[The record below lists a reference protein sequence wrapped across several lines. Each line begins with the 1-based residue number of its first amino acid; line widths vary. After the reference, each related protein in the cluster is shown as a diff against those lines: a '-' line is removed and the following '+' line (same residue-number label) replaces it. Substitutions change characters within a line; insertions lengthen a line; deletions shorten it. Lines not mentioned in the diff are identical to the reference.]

1 MSSLSSELQL
11 IHSEI
16 RECTRCELHK
26 SRTNAVP
33 GEGPYD
39 AKIMFV
45 GEGPG
50 QNEDEQGRPFVGA
63 AGKFLTELLESIG
76 LKRSDVF
83 ITNIVK
89 CRPPNNRAPRKS
101 EIETCNPYLQSQIR
115 LINPR
120 ILCALGTPAITTLIG
135 DEYSASRFHGK
146 PLTKGEVTMLPMYH
160 PAAALY
166 DASLRETLLHDFQ
179 VLKNLLEKEET
190 HSPDAPKSAEPSGAK
205 QTLEK
210 WV

>member
-1 MSSLSSELQL
+1 MSSELQL
-11 IHSEI
+11 IHSQI
-16 RECTRCELHK
+16 LECTKCELHK
-26 SRTNAVP
+26 SRTKAVP

-39 AKIMFV
+39 AKVVFV

-101 EIETCNPYLQSQIR
+101 EIEACNPYLQSQIR
-115 LINPR
+115 LVNPR
-120 ILCALGTPAITTLIG
+120 IVCALGTPAITTLMG

-146 PLTKGEVTMLPMYH
+146 PLTKGEVTILPMYH

-166 DASLRETLLHDFQ
+166 DASLKETIFHDFQ
-179 VLKNLLEKEET
+179 ILKELLENKESLNT
-190 HSPDAPKSAEPSGAK
+190 NTGRNAEPSGKK